1 MRRFFDMVPLMSV
14 PIGLYAILALIA
26 AGSRGVDIFTTEL
39 ERSTFFVPLPSGVPW
54 GLSGGTLLVA
64 LGLVVF
70 FFELVRGVAA
80 SRFAIIHHTLAVLL
94 ALSSIGAFLAFDSFS
109 TSTFFLLT
117 LMCTLD
123 MIGGVIANIA
133 EAGFG
138 SRSERD

>member
-1 MRRFFDMVPLMSV
+1 MTI
-14 PIGLYAILALIA
+14 PIGLYAILALVS
-26 AGSRGVDIFTTEL
+26 AGSRGVDIFTSEL
-39 ERSTFFVPLPSGVPW
+39 ERSSMIIQMPSGAPW

-64 LGLVVF
+64 LGLVIF
-70 FFELVRGVAA
+70 FFELIRGVAS

-94 ALSSIGAFLAFDSFS
+94 ALSSIGAFMILDSFS

-117 LMCTLD
+117 IMCVLD

-138 SRSERD
+138 RSSEPRD